1 MTIMRQDVVD
11 GTFSFFS
18 LLFLLSTAR
27 YYKVMCAEAE
37 VKCAILVLYYGH
49 KCDGLPISVL

>member
-1 MTIMRQDVVD
+1 VE

-27 YYKVMCAEAE
+27 YCKVVCAESE
-37 VKCAILVLYYGH
+37 VKCTILVLHYGRN
-49 KCDGLPISVL
+49 CDGLPISVL